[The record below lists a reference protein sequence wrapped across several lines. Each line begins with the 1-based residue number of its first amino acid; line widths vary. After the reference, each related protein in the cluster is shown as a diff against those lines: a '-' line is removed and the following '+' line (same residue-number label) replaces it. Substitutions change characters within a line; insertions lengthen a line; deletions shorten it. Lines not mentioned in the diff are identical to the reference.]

1 VLAKYKVGVGRER
14 FTNEDGHTCD
24 FDAIYFPMYA
34 PRTGSSDFG
43 KASMQNLEHELV
55 INSELTQIV
64 KMKVRAAYPEHKS
77 KMRIH
82 PSGSSFQ

>member
-1 VLAKYKVGVGRER
+1 
-14 FTNEDGHTCD
+14 
-24 FDAIYFPMYA
+24 
-34 PRTGSSDFG
+34 
-43 KASMQNLEHELV
+43 MQKLEHELV
-55 INSELTQIV
+55 MNSELTQIV